1 MAVPIG
7 SHDTKGDYSA
17 GIGAEQYLAPQRNQK
32 LTEALGHAGS
42 SRSEAIR
49 TS

>member
-17 GIGAEQYLAPQRNQK
+17 GIGAEQYLAPRQNQK
-32 LTEALGHAGS
+32 LTEAYG
-42 SRSEAIR
+42 SRSSSLSEAVPA
-49 TS
+49 S